1 MELKQTLDKGGNQVQ
16 ETNYE
21 RSQVRSADGTTL
33 QRGVVQPVQTAIT
46 DMHARNENNLDME
59 KECAVSK
66 KDAEQLL
73 HPKYL
78 RHNLWHDDELF
89 TASSAEWTHMAQ
101 PLPSPP
107 PCELSNHVV
116 MDTI

>member
-1 MELKQTLDKGGNQVQ
+1 
-16 ETNYE
+16 
-21 RSQVRSADGTTL
+21 
-33 QRGVVQPVQTAIT
+33 VQPVQTAVT
-46 DMHARNENNLDME
+46 DMHVRNANNPDMG

-78 RHNLWHDDELF
+78 RHNLWCDDELF
-89 TASSAEWTHMAQ
+89 TASSAEWTHTAR

-107 PCELSNHVV
+107 LQELSNRVV
-116 MDTI
+116 TDTI